1 MHSITIISA
10 TNRVDS
16 NTEKVANYYKSALKS
31 KGVDVELFSLKDLP
45 ESVLHTDL
53 YGKRP
58 LKDFKKL
65 LIHTLISNRNLFL
78 LLLSIMEVLQVF

>member
-31 KGVDVELFSLKDLP
+31 KGVDVECRGEEADVAEGEDQQEQHQARADEADQGWADGGSASHQLP
-45 ESVLHTDL
+45 
-53 YGKRP
+53 
-58 LKDFKKL
+58 
-65 LIHTLISNRNLFL
+65 NR
-78 LLLSIMEVLQVF
+78 

>member
-16 NTEKVANYYKSALKS
+16 NTEKVATYYKFALKS

-45 ESVLHTDL
+45 ESVLHTDM
-53 YGKRP
+53 YGKRSE
-58 LKDFKKL
+58 DFQKIIDTYVDKQSKF
-65 LIHTLISNRNLFL
+65 IFISPEFL
-78 LLLSIMEVLQVF
+78 LFNDNFF

>member
-53 YGKRP
+53 YGKRLP
-58 LKDFKKL
+58 PNQ
-65 LIHTLISNRNLFL
+65 IAIAMPV
-78 LLLSIMEVLQVF
+78 IMHSA